1 MLCSQLARLNE
12 LEDTVIQQD
21 NQIAALSER
30 IRSLQAEVQK
40 WRAREEATTI
50 NLSKEKEKLIEGWSS
65 LLQTINYYIIIMSF
79 NYIAFPEILP
89 H

>member
-1 MLCSQLARLNE
+1 MLLCSQLARLNE

-50 NLSKEKEKLIEGWSS
+50 NLSKEKEKLIEGWS

>member
-1 MLCSQLARLNE
+1 MSTWLQLARLNE
-12 LEDTVIQQD
+12 VEDTVVQQD

-50 NLSKEKEKLIEGWSS
+50 NLSKEKERLIEGGYCIFDLSS
-65 LLQTINYYIIIMSF
+65 VWNTGMR
-79 NYIAFPEILP
+79 P
-89 H
+89 

>member
-50 NLSKEKEKLIEGWSS
+50 NLSKEKEKLIEG
-65 LLQTINYYIIIMSF
+65 
-79 NYIAFPEILP
+79 
-89 H
+89 

>member
-50 NLSKEKEKLIEGWSS
+50 NLSKEKEKLIEGWSDRKS
-65 LLQTINYYIIIMSF
+65 VV
-79 NYIAFPEILP
+79 
-89 H
+89 

>member
-1 MLCSQLARLNE
+1 MFVIIIAVISRVFMLCSQLARLNE

-50 NLSKEKEKLIEGWSS
+50 NLSKEKEKLIEG
-65 LLQTINYYIIIMSF
+65 
-79 NYIAFPEILP
+79 
-89 H
+89 